1 MPYAIYFEHDG
12 AVEPSVRQTLFIP
25 GLSEGG
31 KASSPYLADRTL
43 TLSNPSRVW
52 SFSVGSSYTPTSDV
66 VPLDTR
72 DKLLG
77 REIEQ
82 LYDFSSVLMTILK
95 GDAWELQGSFV
106 VPLTDLDVA
115 SFLTTPPHKMRLPI
129 AVQTRITSER
139 DKRGFRALP
148 GRR

>member
-25 GLSEGG
+25 ALSEGS
-31 KASSPYLADRTL
+31 KASSPYLADRVL
-43 TLSNPSRVW
+43 TFAAPSRVW
-52 SFSVGSSYTPTSDV
+52 SFSVGSSYTPTAKD
-66 VPLDTR
+66 PELDTR
-72 DKLLG
+72 DKMLG

-82 LYDFSSVLMTILK
+82 LYDFSPTLMTILK

-115 SFLTTPPHKMRLPI
+115 AILTTPPHKMRLPI
-129 AVQTRITSER
+129 SVQTRITAER
-139 DKRGFRALP
+139 DKRGFHALP